1 MTIQLSPEQRSYLER
16 LARGRIKPTRRQKAL
31 ALLRLA
37 EGDTPERAA
46 ECAGIEKSDVETLAS
61 DFTERGL
68 DGIGFG
74 GGDESGHPMVPSL
87 QDDEIFEEFRKIL
100 KARRKRRARQEGS
113 AE

>member
-1 MTIQLSPEQRSYLER
+1 MSIQLSPEQRSYLER
-16 LARGRIKPTRRQKAL
+16 LARGPIKPTRRQKAL

-37 EGDTPERAA
+37 DGDTPERAA
-46 ECAGIEKSDVETLAS
+46 ECAGIQKSDIETLAS

-68 DGIGFG
+68 DGIGLG
-74 GGDESGHPMVPSL
+74 GSKPERLRAPSL
-87 QDDEIFEEFRKIL
+87 QDDDIFEEYLKIL